1 MATEQ
6 NGRLESKI
14 DRLADEVQEVKVLV
28 ASMMPRA
35 EVDAEIG
42 KRVSTET
49 YLSDQRAT
57 NERLIRLESS
67 PTRLLA
73 WVSGGIGCLGVLVSF
88 LSAIAFIVEFALT
101 HYRP

>member
-1 MATEQ
+1 MPQQSSRIEDKLDALTE
-6 NGRLESKI
+6 
-14 DRLADEVQEVKVLV
+14 EVQEVKVLV

-42 KRVSTET
+42 RRVSVEVYTA
-49 YLSDQRAT
+49 DQRAT

-73 WVSGGIGCLGVLVSF
+73 WVSGGVGCLGVA
-88 LSAIAFIVEFALT
+88 LSITMLLFYVATFALT
-101 HYRP
+101 HYKP